1 MNFEQSGY
9 EIVQIPELLPLLT
22 QLRLEIFECIST
34 IKGKPVT
41 SDLELVE
48 FYKQDQPLQYIS
60 VRHARNCFSMLQLGG
75 HRQIFDILKSKF
87 GFQFPSHDVQPGL
100 RCDMPV
106 EDQRIFFQHQDYT
119 HNIGS
124 DNSVTVWIP
133 LQDTNEEQGA
143 LLVAPGTHKQGAID
157 NIGGII
163 PAEQKFDLRPC
174 PIKLGE
180 ALIFDQKLVHQSG
193 RNISKDV
200 RFSVQMRISDLGCN
214 DYRSRG
220 FAINNVPTNVRI
232 LGDKG

>member
-1 MNFEQSGY
+1 MSYDQTGY
-9 EIVQIPELLPLLT
+9 SIVKIPELEQSLKE
-22 QLRLEIFECIST
+22 LRQEIFTCFST
-34 IKGKPVT
+34 IRGTPVT
-41 SDLELVE
+41 TDAELIE
-48 FYKQDQPLQYIS
+48 FYKQDQPRQYLG
-60 VRHARNCFSMLQLGG
+60 VRHARNCFGMMQLGG
-75 HRQIFDILKSKF
+75 SRLIFDKLISDF
-87 GFQFPSHDVQPGL
+87 GFKFPTHDVQPGL

-143 LLVAPGTHKQGAID
+143 LLVAPGTHKLGPID

-163 PAEQKFDLRPC
+163 PAEHKFDLQPC
-174 PIKLGE
+174 PIKFGE

-200 RFSVQMRISDLGCN
+200 RFSIQMRVSDLGCP
-214 DYRSRG
+214 DYRARD
-220 FAINNVPTNVRI
+220 FAINNVPTNVKI